1 MSAKTI
7 ELTPHAISYE
17 EKGLNTHSL
26 INEEKVQEIVKRNGF
41 EDARKVTYVK
51 LPATQKIML
60 FNSEREV
67 PMAIIS
73 EKNITRKCVNKR
85 KSKLQRFIMHQVAR
99 RWLWLMQQM
108 NL

>member
-1 MSAKTI
+1 MK
-7 ELTPHAISYE
+7 
-17 EKGLNTHSL
+17 K
-26 INEEKVQEIVKRNGF
+26 KVQEIVKRNGF

-73 EKNITRKCVNKR
+73 EKNITRKCVNK
-85 KSKLQRFIMHQVAR
+85 KKEQITEVHNAPGSATMVMVDAANE
-99 RWLWLMQQM
+99 LMKIDRTKPYGI
-108 NL
+108 